1 MALECQSGIE
11 FLSLPW
17 TAWGIMRPGMH
28 WDYIVI
34 LAFLGLIVPWRGLSR
49 LKIMLHSEVTGRDR
63 VVLYA
68 STIAFQWAISAI
80 IAWRCFVGGLDR
92 QDLGLE
98 TVHWLREVVA
108 VLLVSTLLVTNQ
120 IIGVRHLASKPVEK
134 RGLIGRLAEKL
145 LPRVRREK
153 ELAILLVFTVAICE
167 EFIYRGFVEGW
178 FHGLTDSAAAGA
190 LMSAAF
196 FASAHVYQG
205 RRGILM
211 TFLVGLVLSGV
222 RIWTG
227 SLLPCISIHFAVD
240 LSAGMASY
248 RLLARPEA
256 QLYEENAV

>member
-1 MALECQSGIE
+1 
-11 FLSLPW
+11 
-17 TAWGIMRPGMH
+17 MRPEMH
-28 WDYIVI
+28 WDYIAI

-49 LKIMLHSEVTGRDR
+49 FKVLLDSEVTGRDR

-68 STIAFQWAISAI
+68 STIAFQWAISGI
-80 IAWRCFVGGLDR
+80 IAWRCFAGGLDR

-98 TVHWLREVVA
+98 TVHWPREVVA
-108 VLLVSTLLVTNQ
+108 ILVVSTLLVMNQ
-120 IIGVRHLASKPVEK
+120 IIGVGRLAGKPVDE

-153 ELAILLVFTVAICE
+153 ELAVLLVFTVAICE

-178 FHGLTDSAAAGA
+178 FQSLTSSVPAGA
-190 LMSAAF
+190 AISAAF
-196 FASAHVYQG
+196 FASAHLYQG
-205 RRGILM
+205 RRGLLM

-227 SLLPCISIHFAVD
+227 GILPCILIHFAVD

-248 RLLARPEA
+248 RLLAGSGA
-256 QLYEENAV
+256 QV